1 LQKAERDAALDHDLE
16 GSRQGQ
22 ADGLEVGTLFD
33 VDAGWLIGEPV
44 DLVERAWQSEPQA
57 GPVSRRRFGDAHSME
72 LYFLDDTGIAAAP
85 SNSSAG
91 DKWIEARDGEYS
103 TGERQTLY
111 H

>member
-1 LQKAERDAALDHDLE
+1 
-16 GSRQGQ
+16 
-22 ADGLEVGTLFD
+22 
-33 VDAGWLIGEPV
+33 
-44 DLVERAWQSEPQA
+44 
-57 GPVSRRRFGDAHSME
+57 ME